1 MQKYNGYEGLT
12 KEQIKNKVL
21 TGFYNTG
28 RVNGYYM
35 TKFSSSK
42 ENPLKYYISGWLSSN
57 DTMCVPNTKDQYIED
72 FYQMLF
78 LHLFKITD
86 EKFCDGGYNRNGKW
100 VVGFFKA
107 NGDLNVRKLCATAC
121 LIIQRQ
127 GFYKDK
133 IKGYSNQSLITS
145 LMHASSFNA
154 SNSVVN
160 QIENFDEANID
171 EKILREELS
180 IDGFVHDFSSTPDEI
195 TSQLSDEDFD
205 LFQRCVGKKFNTK
218 SPIMRNLAYKIKE
231 IMKR

>member
-1 MQKYNGYEGLT
+1 
-12 KEQIKNKVL
+12 
-21 TGFYNTG
+21 
-28 RVNGYYM
+28 
-35 TKFSSSK
+35 
-42 ENPLKYYISGWLSSN
+42 
-57 DTMCVPNTKDQYIED
+57 MCVPNTKDQYIED

-86 EKFCDGGYNRNGKW
+86 EKFCDGGYNKKGKW

-180 IDGFVHDFSSTPDEI
+180 IDDFVHDFSSTPDEI